1 MAHIKQKCDFC
12 SKPAT
17 YDAMT
22 TRGPWAFMCDEHF
35 ERLALKAGDTYKRLE
50 PIEVTKKV
58 CSVCGKEKHIGEFYQ
73 YTDNRGVRRF
83 RTECKE
89 CNLAAR
95 KVQRFKKG

>member
-1 MAHIKQKCDFC
+1 MAHIKQRCDFC
-12 SKPAT
+12 FKPAT

-22 TRGPWAFMCDEHF
+22 TRGPWALMCDEHF
-35 ERLALKAGDTYKRLE
+35 ERLALKAGGTYKRLE
-50 PIEVTKKV
+50 PVEVTKKV
-58 CSVCGKEKHIGEFYQ
+58 CSVCGKEKLMGEFYQ

-95 KVQRFKKG
+95 KIQRFKKG

>member
-12 SKPAT
+12 FKPAT

-35 ERLALKAGDTYKRLE
+35 ERLALKAGGAYKRLE
-50 PIEVTKKV
+50 PVEVTKKV
-58 CSVCGKEKHIGEFYQ
+58 CSVCGKEKLIGEFYQ

-95 KVQRFKKG
+95 KIQRFKKG

>member
-1 MAHIKQKCDFC
+1 MAHIKQRCDFC
-12 SKPAT
+12 FKPAT

-35 ERLALKAGDTYKRLE
+35 ERLALKAGGTYKRLE
-50 PIEVTKKV
+50 PVEVTKKV
-58 CSVCGKEKHIGEFYQ
+58 CSVCGKEKLIGEFYQ

-95 KVQRFKKG
+95 KIQRFKKG

>member
-1 MAHIKQKCDFC
+1 MAHIKQRCDFC
-12 SKPAT
+12 FKPAT

-35 ERLALKAGDTYKRLE
+35 ERLALKAAGTYKRLE
-50 PIEVTKKV
+50 PVEVTKKV
-58 CSVCGKEKHIGEFYQ
+58 CSVCGKEKLIGEFYQ

-95 KVQRFKKG
+95 KIQRFKKG